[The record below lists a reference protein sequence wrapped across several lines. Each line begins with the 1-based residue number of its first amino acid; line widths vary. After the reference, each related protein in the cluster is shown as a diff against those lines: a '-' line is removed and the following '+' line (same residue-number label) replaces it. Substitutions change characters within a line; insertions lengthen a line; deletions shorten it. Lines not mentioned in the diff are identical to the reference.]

1 MTVRDAFAGYCGE
14 LFAPLGAVRVKRMF
28 GGHGI
33 YVDELFIAIVAGE
46 TLFLKTDAET
56 KPRFEAAG
64 CKPFE
69 YSAKDR
75 GKVSLSYWSA
85 PAEAMD
91 SPALMRPW
99 ALLAREAALRSK
111 SSSSPRKRGSRA
123 S

>member
-1 MTVRDAFAGYCGE
+1 MTIKDSFAGYCGE

-46 TLFLKTDAET
+46 TLYLKADAQT
-56 KPRFEAAG
+56 KAQFEVAA
-64 CKPFE
+64 CRPFT
-69 YSAKDR
+69 YSAKDGR
-75 GKVSLSYWSA
+75 KMTMGYWSA

-99 ALLAREAALRSK
+99 ALLARDAALRS
-111 SSSSPRKRGSRA
+111 RK
-123 S
+123 